1 MDLSEINQ
9 FIKQFEQMR
18 MMMRGMSSLKGMF
31 SHAGQ
36 NGGNFNPHSKQNKHA
51 MQKAMKMMRRFK

>member
-1 MDLSEINQ
+1 MELVEVNQ
-9 FIKQFEQMR
+9 FIKQFDQMR

-31 SHAGQ
+31 SHMG
-36 NGGNFNPHSKQNKHA
+36 GGNMPNPHSKQGKQA